1 MNMRKL
7 TSGLRP
13 LGLGLVCAI
22 IGFSYA
28 LATAGA
34 RGTDGAEL
42 GNRAI
47 TTNATRPDTLFV
59 TEADLGFIVVGSLFT
74 RQVNVVFGFKP
85 HLFQFTGTPP
95 DGITISDSGTIQG
108 KAKAPASIGF
118 DVRVFDREVSPFSKQ
133 TTKSFLLTAVPA
145 VTFPAPL
152 DIVNTSPLPS
162 AVTNAPYSYTFHANG
177 GILPYQYFLGDD
189 PDTLPKGLTFGTD
202 GLLFGKPIIA
212 TNGATF
218 KIGVIDGGGT
228 VVVKSYTLRIVTGTV
243 TSEFVGMRG
252 TLNLEFGKD
261 GQRDSGTLSL
271 YVNKTD
277 LYKAGIRKTP
287 DLENVFFVMN
297 IGGAQV
303 PPSKFLLYG
312 PDGTLASGATDGTTS
327 SDDLYIFDKRGAVS
341 FPNLNRGVLRKQGE
355 TTSYAIK
362 LNPQT
367 GLLTVK
373 FKDLEF
379 IKQIGA
385 NFLSFNTDPILP
397 VNIQLGKPAQG
408 RVKIINKDDETPTD
422 TTDPT
427 DPNATPDPVTT
438 ESDPVGTKN
447 KTINI
452 DRTDNIRFAFRRSV
466 SKNKGNASENTK
478 RPPGGLFL
486 TTKVAGDIRKEEIFK
501 KKDSL
506 FMQFSGLLSDVD
518 GAPIPIT
525 ADDKIQVFASEV
537 NLAEFPASMLVTVGS
552 IISFR
557 NSDPAIGLKTL
568 ILDRAKGTFFLET
581 NAMDPRKIFGVDFVE
596 SGEPLTLPLTITIF
610 NPLKAEPK
618 FDGQTNVTVFR
629 RGNKL
634 RNK

>member
-7 TSGLRP
+7 ASGLRP
-13 LGLGLVCAI
+13 LGLGLICAI
-22 IGFSYA
+22 LGFSYA
-28 LATAGA
+28 LATTGS
-34 RGTDGAEL
+34 RGTDGRDL
-42 GNRAI
+42 GSRAI
-47 TTNATRPDTLFV
+47 STNATRPDTIFV

-85 HLFQFTGTPP
+85 HLFKFTGTPP
-95 DGITISDSGTIQG
+95 AGVTISDSGTLQG
-108 KAKAPASIGF
+108 KVATPGQFSF
-118 DVRVFDREVSPFSKQ
+118 DVRVFDREILPQSKQ
-133 TTKSFLLTAVPA
+133 TTKTYSLTAVPA
-145 VTFPAPL
+145 LTFPSAL
-152 DIVNTSPLPS
+152 EIVNTSPLPTG
-162 AVTNAPYSYTFHANG
+162 VTNAPYSYTFHANG
-177 GILPYQYFLGDD
+177 GILPYEYFLVEDD
-189 PDTLPKGLTFGTD
+189 FPLVPKGLKFGVD
-202 GLLFGKPIIA
+202 GLLFGKPVNP
-212 TNGATF
+212 TSGTTF
-218 KIGVIDGGGT
+218 RIGVIDGGGT
-228 VVVKSYTLRIVTGTV
+228 VVVKAFTIKILTGTV

-252 TLNLEFGKD
+252 TINLEFGKD
-261 GQRDSGTLSL
+261 GERDTGTLSL

-277 LYKAGIRKTP
+277 LYKANIRKTA

-312 PDGTLASGATDGTTS
+312 PDGTLASGSTDTTTS
-327 SDDLYIFDKRGAVS
+327 SDDLYLFDKNGTIA
-341 FPNLNRGVLRKQGE
+341 FPNLRRGILKKQGE
-355 TTSYAIK
+355 TTTYVIK
-362 LNPQT
+362 LNPAT

-379 IKQIGA
+379 IKALGA
-385 NFLSFNTDPILP
+385 NFLSFNVDPILP
-397 VNIQLGKPAQG
+397 VNIQFGQPAKG
-408 RVKIINKDDETPTD
+408 RVKIINKDDEETT
-422 TTDPT
+422 TTDPN
-427 DPNATPDPVTT
+427 DPNAPTDPVTE

-447 KTINI
+447 KDINI

-466 SKNKGNASENTK
+466 KRNKGNASENTK

-537 NLAEFPASMLVTVGS
+537 NLAEFPASMLVREGTNIV
-552 IISFR
+552 FR
-557 NSDPAIGLKTL
+557 NADPAIGLKTL
-568 ILDRAKGTFFLET
+568 ILDTVKGTFFLET

-610 NPLKAEPK
+610 NPLQVEPK
-618 FDGQTNVTVFR
+618 FDGQTQITVFR

>member
-7 TSGLRP
+7 ASGLRP
-13 LGLGLVCAI
+13 LGLGLICAI
-22 IGFSYA
+22 LGFSYA

-47 TTNATRPDTLFV
+47 STNATRPDTIFV

-95 DGITISDSGTIQG
+95 EGITISDSGTIQG
-108 KAKAPASIGF
+108 KTKTAATVGF
-118 DVRVFDREVSPFSKQ
+118 DVRVFDREVSPRSKQ
-133 TTKSFLLTAVPA
+133 KTKSYFITSVPA
-145 VTFPAPL
+145 VSFPVAL
-152 DIVNTSPLPS
+152 DIVNTSPLPT

-177 GILPYQYFLGDD
+177 GILPYEYFL
-189 PDTLPKGLTFGTD
+189 PDEDLGTLPKGLIFGTD
-202 GLLFGKPIIA
+202 GLLFGKPIVP
-212 TNGATF
+212 TSGTTF
-218 KIGVIDGGGT
+218 RIGVIDGGGT
-228 VVVKSYTLRIVTGTV
+228 VVIKSYTIKIIAGTV

-252 TLNLEFGKD
+252 SLNLEFGKE
-261 GQRDSGTLSL
+261 GARDTGTLSL

-277 LYKAGIRKTP
+277 LYNAGIRKTA

-312 PDGTLASGATDGTTS
+312 PDGTLASGATDDSTS
-327 SDDLYIFDKRGAVS
+327 SDDLYIFDKSGSIS
-341 FPNLNRGVLRKQGE
+341 FPNLRRGILKKQGE

-379 IKQIGA
+379 IKALGA

-397 VNIQLGKPAQG
+397 VNIQFGKPAQG
-408 RVKIINKDDETPTD
+408 RVKIINKDDEETT

-427 DPNATPDPVTT
+427 DPNATPDPVTE

-447 KTINI
+447 KDINI

-466 SKNKGNASENTK
+466 KKNKGNASENTK

-486 TTKVAGDIRKEEIFK
+486 TTKVAGDIRKEAIFQ

-506 FMQFSGLLSDVD
+506 FMQFSGLLSDID

-537 NLAEFPASMLVTVGS
+537 NLAEFPASMLVTEGS
-552 IISFR
+552 LTIFR

-610 NPLKAEPK
+610 NPLKVEPK

>member
-7 TSGLRP
+7 ASGLRP
-13 LGLGLVCAI
+13 LGLGLICAI

-28 LATAGA
+28 LATTSS
-34 RGTDGAEL
+34 RGTDGKDL

-47 TTNATRPDTLFV
+47 STNATRPDTIFV
-59 TEADLGFIVVGSLFT
+59 TEADLGFVVVGSLFT

-95 DGITISDSGTIQG
+95 AGITISDSGTIQG
-108 KAKAPASIGF
+108 KAEDAGTYGF
-118 DVRVFDREVSPFSKQ
+118 DVRVFDREVRPSSKQ
-133 TTKSFLLTAVPA
+133 TTKSYSITAVPA
-145 VTFPAPL
+145 LRFPSPL
-152 DIVNTSPLPS
+152 EIVNTSPLPTG
-162 AVTNAPYSYTFHANG
+162 VTNAPYSYTFHANG
-177 GILPYQYFLGDD
+177 GILPYEYFLVEDD
-189 PDTLPKGLTFGTD
+189 FALVPKGLKFGID
-202 GLLFGKPIIA
+202 GLLFGKPVLP
-212 TNGATF
+212 TNGTTF
-218 KIGVIDGGGT
+218 RVGVIDGGGT
-228 VVVKSYTLRIVTGTV
+228 VVIKAFTIRILTGTV

-261 GQRDSGTLSL
+261 GVRDTGTLSL

-277 LYKAGIRKTP
+277 LYNANIRKTA

-312 PDGTLASGATDGTTS
+312 PDGTLASGATDTSTS
-327 SDDLYIFDKRGAVS
+327 SDELYLFDKSGS
-341 FPNLNRGVLRKQGE
+341 ITFPNPRRGILKKQGE
-355 TTSYAIK
+355 TTTYAIK

-379 IKQIGA
+379 IKALGA
-385 NFLSFNTDPILP
+385 NFLSFNVDPILP
-397 VNIQLGKPAQG
+397 VNIQFGTPAKG
-408 RVKIINKDDETPTD
+408 RVKIINKDDEED
-422 TTDPT
+422 TTQDPT
-427 DPNATPDPVTT
+427 DPTAPTDPVG
-438 ESDPVGTKN
+438 EEADPVGTKN
-447 KTINI
+447 KDINI

-466 SKNKGNASENTK
+466 KRNKGNASENTK

-501 KKDSL
+501 RKDSL

-537 NLAEFPASMLVTVGS
+537 NLAEFPASMLVREGTNIV
-552 IISFR
+552 FR
-557 NSDPAIGLKTL
+557 NADPAIGLKTL
-568 ILDRAKGTFFLET
+568 ILDTVKGTFFLET
-581 NAMDPRKIFGVDFVE
+581 NAMDPRRIFGVDFVE

-610 NPLKAEPK
+610 NPLSVEPK
-618 FDGQTNVTVFR
+618 FDGQTQITVFR

-634 RNK
+634 RNR